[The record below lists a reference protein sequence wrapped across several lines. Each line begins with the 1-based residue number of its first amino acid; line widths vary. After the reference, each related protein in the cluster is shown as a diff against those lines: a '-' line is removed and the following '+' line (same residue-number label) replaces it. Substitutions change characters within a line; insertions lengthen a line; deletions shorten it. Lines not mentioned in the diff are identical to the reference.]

1 MRYGWLF
8 ALSLILVCA
17 ALPTTVFGSPSGWQ
31 LVEDDD
37 GIKVWSLEIPDKDL
51 PGFRGITMVNATIDE
66 LLAEL
71 LDFKSHPEWMWNTLE
86 SRLVK
91 RLSDTRAIIYNLV
104 NAPWPVK
111 DRDMVM
117 ESDYR
122 FTPDHKALTIR
133 FQQSKDGDV
142 PIPWRVVRV
151 PRIEGFYRF
160 WSESPTR
167 TNVLYQVEVDIGG
180 NVPNFSARRYA
191 RKLPY
196 ETLEALRERVEKR
209 HRANM
214 GGREFAPAPVEPA
227 PAPAPAVPE
236 VGPAAGESV
245 PAAAVAP
252 ENSADAAMGAD
263 AAVAVEPPAQPK

>member
-1 MRYGWLF
+1 M
-8 ALSLILVCA
+8 
-17 ALPTTVFGSPSGWQ
+17 VFGSGPRWE
-31 LVEDDD
+31 LVEDEDD
-37 GIKVWSLEIPDKDL
+37 IKVWSLEIPDKDL

-71 LDFKSHPEWMWNTLE
+71 LDFNSHSQWMWNTLE

-91 RLSDTRAIIYNLV
+91 RLSDTRAIIYNMV

-133 FQQSKDGDV
+133 FRQTKEGGV
-142 PIPWRVVRV
+142 PIPWRVIRV

-180 NVPNFSARRYA
+180 NVPDFSARRYA
-191 RKLPY
+191 RKLPF

-214 GGREFAPAPVEPA
+214 GAPTTFAPPPVNPTPA
-227 PAPAPAVPE
+227 PAPAAVPA
-236 VGPAAGESV
+236 PAAPGASV
-245 PAAAVAP
+245 PADGSTVR
-252 ENSADAAMGAD
+252 EDHGNDAATGVDAGAL
-263 AAVAVEPPAQPK
+263 ALPPAATN

>member
-1 MRYGWLF
+1 MRYGWCHGLALLLACLF
-8 ALSLILVCA
+8 V
-17 ALPTTVFGSPSGWQ
+17 PVNVFGSTPKWE
-31 LVEDDD
+31 LVEDED
-37 GIKVWSLEIPDKDL
+37 GIKVWSLEIPDQDL

-66 LLAEL
+66 LLSEL
-71 LDFKSHPEWMWNTLE
+71 LDFDSHTDWMWNTSE

-91 RLSDTRAIIYNLV
+91 RLSDTRAIIYNRI

-133 FQQSKDGDV
+133 FQHTKDGNV
-142 PIPWRVVRV
+142 PLPSRVVRV

-180 NVPNFSARRYA
+180 NVPNGAAHRYA
-191 RKLPY
+191 RKLPF
-196 ETLEALRERVEKR
+196 ETLEALRTRVEKR
-209 HRANM
+209 HRA
-214 GGREFAPAPVEPA
+214 AI
-227 PAPAPAVPE
+227 
-236 VGPAAGESV
+236 
-245 PAAAVAP
+245 
-252 ENSADAAMGAD
+252 GA
-263 AAVAVEPPAQPK
+263 K

>member
-1 MRYGWLF
+1 M
-8 ALSLILVCA
+8 
-17 ALPTTVFGSPSGWQ
+17 VFGSGPRWE
-31 LVEDDD
+31 LVEDEDN
-37 GIKVWSLEIPDKDL
+37 IKVWSLEIPDKDL

-66 LLAEL
+66 LLTEL
-71 LDFKSHPEWMWNTLE
+71 LDFKSHSEWMWNTME

-91 RLSDTRAIIYNLV
+91 RLSDTRAIIYNMI

-133 FQQSKDGDV
+133 FHQTKDGEV

-196 ETLEALRERVEKR
+196 ETLDALRERVEKR

-214 GGREFAPAPVEPA
+214 ASPSVVSRAPQVLPAGPA
-227 PAPAPAVPE
+227 PAATEAPAE
-236 VGPAAGESV
+236 SAAPAESGNEAPVAGTDAASE
-245 PAAAVAP
+245 AAVPPVAP
-252 ENSADAAMGAD
+252 
-263 AAVAVEPPAQPK
+263 

>member
-1 MRYGWLF
+1 
-8 ALSLILVCA
+8 
-17 ALPTTVFGSPSGWQ
+17 
-31 LVEDDD
+31 
-37 GIKVWSLEIPDKDL
+37 
-51 PGFRGITMVNATIDE
+51 MVNATIDE
-66 LLAEL
+66 LLTEL
-71 LDFKSHPEWMWNTLE
+71 LDFKSHSEWMWNTTE

-91 RLSDTRAIIYNLV
+91 RLSDTRAIIYNMV

-133 FQQSKDGDV
+133 FHQTKDGGV
-142 PIPWRVVRV
+142 PVPWRVVRV

-191 RKLPY
+191 RKLPF
-196 ETLEALRERVEKR
+196 ETLEALRDRVEKR

-214 GGREFAPAPVEPA
+214 AAPSSAPRATPVLPPGPAASPAAAPAAETPAADAPAPDAPAPDAPASAAPAVGPDAAPEGAPAPVTP
-227 PAPAPAVPE
+227 
-236 VGPAAGESV
+236 
-245 PAAAVAP
+245 
-252 ENSADAAMGAD
+252 
-263 AAVAVEPPAQPK
+263 

>member
-8 ALSLILVCA
+8 ALSLILVCSV
-17 ALPTTVFGSPSGWQ
+17 LPTNVFGSASGWQ

-71 LDFKSHPEWMWNTLE
+71 LDFDKHPEWMWNTLE

-133 FQQSKDGDV
+133 FQQTNDGNV
-142 PIPWRVVRV
+142 PVPWRVVRV

-191 RKLPY
+191 RKLPF

-214 GGREFAPAPVEPA
+214 GKHEFAAPRAPVTPPPVPA
-227 PAPAPAVPE
+227 
-236 VGPAAGESV
+236 ESV
-245 PAAAVAP
+245 PAAPAAPAAVAP
-252 ENSADAAMGAD
+252 ESGDAAIGVD
-263 AAVAVEPPAQPK
+263 ASVAVEPAAAPN